1 MKNVTVSIHPFWNF
15 EIDIPGVSVVR
26 WDFESEPPVDRA
38 DVVVTSH
45 WATPNG
51 VEMAQKV
58 GASLLQIGSIGY
70 DMIAPDLPAGLQIA
84 NAATVHEAATAETVV
99 LDLLIALRDVPR
111 MAANTAARTWEPFYA
126 PGLTDKRIVLVGV
139 GGVGSQIVQRL
150 RAFNADITYVAS
162 RERDEDFGHVY
173 SLDTAPAEVWAQADA
188 VVVVIPATPDTR
200 GLIDADFLAKL
211 KDGAVLVN
219 AGRGVLAVNEALVAE
234 AGRLR
239 IVLDVADPEPLP
251 ADSPLW
257 DAAFFIS
264 HHNGGNTDAMHPRM
278 KALVERQV
286 RAALAGEDYVNVVL
300 PR

>member
-1 MKNVTVSIHPFWNF
+1 MKSVTVSIHPFWNF

-70 DMIAPDLPAGLQIA
+70 DMIAPDLPAGLQVA

-111 MAANTAARTWEPFYA
+111 MAVNTAARTWEPFYA

-139 GGVGSQIVQRL
+139 GGVGSQIAQRL

-188 VVVVIPATPDTR
+188 VVVVIPATPDTK